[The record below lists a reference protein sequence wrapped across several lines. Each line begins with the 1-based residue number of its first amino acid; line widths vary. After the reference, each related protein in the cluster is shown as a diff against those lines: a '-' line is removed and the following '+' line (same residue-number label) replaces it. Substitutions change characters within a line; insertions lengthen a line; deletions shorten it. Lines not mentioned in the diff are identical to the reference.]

1 MKQILFLG
9 LGLAVVFL
17 HQNCGKMTPA
27 NLKGADSSVGIVD
40 PGTQSA
46 SQVTILNQ
54 VIDGYSQCERSG
66 ASGAQWTR
74 CQRDVIEAAQLQE
87 LTPATAVSEG
97 AQKAP
102 FCYAFGPQCRQQQ
115 QEFSPAQLV
124 QMCRANLVSSGFS
137 DEMLTN
143 LAKMDPVGYAV
154 LLNTECLYKKYS
166 CVIAVKCS

>member
-1 MKQILFLG
+1 MKQILILG
-9 LGLAVVFL
+9 LGLLIVFA
-17 HQNCGKMTPA
+17 HQNCGKMSPGPF
-27 NLKGADSSVGIVD
+27 KGDSSVGVVD

-46 SQVTILNQ
+46 SQSTILVQ
-54 VIDGYSQCERSG
+54 VMKGYSQCERSG
-66 ASGAQWTR
+66 LTGGDWTK
-74 CQRDVIEAAQLQE
+74 CQRDVIESAQLQD
-87 LTPATAVSEG
+87 LTPAQAVAEG

-115 QEFSPAQLV
+115 NEFSNAQLV

-137 DEMLTN
+137 EEMLTN

-154 LLNTECLYKKYS
+154 LLNTECLYKKHA